1 MGVVVTELGASAEPV
16 WRDAL
21 GQLELRGYA
30 RAALATLPGGEA
42 TAPPPGLEPDEDLA
56 WMITDALAAEGWD
69 DLSDDAGHEPGTLA
83 QRLGEKIP
91 AGQELVAFELIARVP
106 HPAAADVLTV
116 IGRHHPDKKIAKLA
130 RKSAYKAATRQA
142 ARRQ

>member
-1 MGVVVTELGASAEPV
+1 VLG
-16 WRDAL
+16 RR
-21 GQLELRGYA
+21 ELRGYA
-30 RAALATLPGGEA
+30 RAALASLPDDGA
-42 TAPPPGLEPDEDLA
+42 AAASPPALEPDEDVA

-69 DLSDDAGHEPGTLA
+69 DLSDDAGHEPGILA
-83 QRLGEKIP
+83 QRLGERIP
-91 AGQELVAFELIARVP
+91 PGQELVAFELIARVP

-116 IGRHHPDKKIAKLA
+116 IGRNHPDKRIAKLA